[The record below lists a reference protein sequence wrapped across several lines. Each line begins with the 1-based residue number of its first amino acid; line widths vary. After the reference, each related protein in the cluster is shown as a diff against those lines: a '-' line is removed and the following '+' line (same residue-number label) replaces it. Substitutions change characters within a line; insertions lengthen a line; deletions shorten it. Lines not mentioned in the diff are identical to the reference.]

1 MIYLLPHLF
10 FTKTFISKRSIIPNY
25 FLRKSDD
32 DDDLDDDDGDD
43 NNNNNGWTC
52 SVNYISYLK

>member
-43 NNNNNGWTC
+43 NNNNNG
-52 SVNYISYLK
+52 